1 MLPTLDQGW
10 KSERGEISI
19 RQGLIQSRALTHS
32 PRAAAGAG
40 RFRRRLPAYA
50 PPHQFRKSFAAGFPL
65 SPERTAYAPSDPRIQ
80 VSQHRWGLTE
90 TEIASPAP
98 QVRGQFLYHFRR
110 NFALQLLPARK
121 AESQKLPL
129 LRFRHRTLRLVHLEL
144 QLFRNE
150 SLHALHHPLPRP
162 LAAHVDITVVRIS
175 HETMAASLQLPVE
188 FVQHEVTQQRRK
200 RTALWRPFHARAYQ
214 PVLHH
219 PCIQE
224 CPDELQQPLVLHP
237 FGDRTHQFVVVDS
250 IEEFLQI
257 EIHAPAVT
265 FGDIPLRLCHCLLG
279 APSRSKTIAVFG
291 KRRVPLL
298 L

>member
-98 QVRGQFLYHFRR
+98 QVRGQFLHHLLHAPSPALMRDFPNPLLESVYRFRR

-150 SLHALHHPLPRP
+150 SLH
-162 LAAHVDITVVRIS
+162 
-175 HETMAASLQLPVE
+175 
-188 FVQHEVTQQRRK
+188 
-200 RTALWRPFHARAYQ
+200 
-214 PVLHH
+214 VLHH